1 MQENRMERLLKN
13 TSIFIILTFLVY
25 GIFLPQLPTI
35 SSDELWETSR
45 AYYLKTEHKP
55 GDPLAPES
63 VAPYY
68 SAASNLG
75 WKSWCIFTLK
85 TGTFASMMYIL
96 PVDPVY
102 AMRYG
107 MLLWSILACVFTF
120 LIARALHLNYWYSIL
135 CVAFLVS
142 LPEFFSQ
149 VHRERSEIM
158 ICASLLGFVYFFIK
172 TMGSSAGTMHLVKL
186 IILGFTSWLPSI
198 LIHPSGIIIP
208 VVIGVL
214 YLYFERE
221 GLFTLKTVLI
231 GFSLLIGFLFFLEIM
246 DSMKQYA
253 IEAGGGNYFLVKG
266 PPVIIK
272 GWKYIVTLPITF
284 YNKFYAANVL
294 ARPVSFIIYS
304 VAIILIA
311 LQTFNKKIIVQE
323 KLDFVLIAVS
333 AMVSLFILYL
343 FSGSYGNYN
352 VIAAPFFMI
361 LFVKYI
367 ERNSKL
373 AIPTRRFSV
382 ITSFVLLIVFS
393 VNGLSLGRDFKM
405 AQEYSF
411 LKSRVRKKIPQKVNV
426 LGSAIYYDSFKDQNY
441 YSTSWFDPN
450 SGKVG
455 QSFKVAVEAL
465 NVKYVIIDD
474 AFVSRAFSDRGE
486 QWTDSMLSY
495 LDFSGQVVDE
505 FDANYFINNP
515 ATSVSSLPKKWRYP
529 NQVEG
534 YIHKVKVYKLD

>member
-55 GDPLAPES
+55 GDPLSPES

-68 SAASNLG
+68 SAAGKLG

-107 MLLWSILACVFTF
+107 MFLWSLLACVFTF
-120 LIARALHLNYWYSIL
+120 LIARALNLNKWYSLL
-135 CVAFLVS
+135 CVAFLVA

-158 ICASLLGFVYFFIK
+158 ICASLLGFVYFFIN
-172 TMGSSAGTMHLVKL
+172 TMKSSSGNIHLFKL
-186 IILGFTSWLPSI
+186 IVLGFTSWLPSI
-198 LIHPSGIIIP
+198 LIHPSGIIVP

-221 GLFTLKTVLI
+221 GLFTVKTVLI
-231 GFSLLIGFLFFLEIM
+231 GFSLLIGFLFFIEIM
-246 DSMKQYA
+246 NSMKQYG

-284 YNKFYAANVL
+284 YKKFYAANFL
-294 ARPVSFIIYS
+294 SRPVSFMIYS
-304 VAIILIA
+304 VAIILIT
-311 LQTFNKKIIVQE
+311 LQTFNKKIIIQE
-323 KLDFVLIAVS
+323 TLDFVVIAVS

-382 ITSFVLLIVFS
+382 ITSVALLIVFS

-405 AQEYSF
+405 AKEYSF
-411 LKSRVRKKIPQKVNV
+411 LKSRVRKKIPQNVNV
-426 LGSAIYYDSFKDQNY
+426 LGSAIYYDSFKTQNY
-441 YSTSWFDPN
+441 YSNSWFDPN
-450 SGKVG
+450 SGKAG
-455 QSFKVAVEAL
+455 QSFKDAVQVL
-465 NVKYVIIDD
+465 NVKYIIVDD

-495 LDFSGQVVDE
+495 LELNSQVVDE

-515 ATSVSSLPKKWRYP
+515 VTSVSSLPKEWCYQ

>member
-25 GIFLPQLPTI
+25 GLFLPQLPTI

-45 AYYLKTEHKP
+45 AYYLMTEHKP

-68 SAASNLG
+68 SAAGNLG

-107 MLLWSILACVFTF
+107 MFLWSLLACVFTF
-120 LIARALHLNYWYSIL
+120 LIARALNLNKWYSLL
-135 CVAFLVS
+135 CVTFLVS
-142 LPEFFSQ
+142 VPEFFSQ

-158 ICASLLGFVYFFIK
+158 ICASLLGFIYFFIN
-172 TMGSSAGTMHLVKL
+172 TMKFAYGNIHLFKL
-186 IILGFTSWLPSI
+186 IVLGLTSWLPSI

-231 GFSLLIGFLFFLEIM
+231 GLSLLCGFLFFVEIM
-246 DSMKQYA
+246 NSMKQYA

-266 PPVIIK
+266 PPIIIK
-272 GWKYIVTLPITF
+272 GWKYIVALPITF
-284 YNKFYAANVL
+284 YKKFYAANIL
-294 ARPVSFIIYS
+294 SKPVSFLIYT
-304 VAIILIA
+304 VAISLIA
-311 LQTFNKKIIVQE
+311 LQTFNKKIIIQE
-323 KLDFVLIAVS
+323 KLDFVVIAVS

-373 AIPTRRFSV
+373 AIPTKRFSI
-382 ITSFVLLIVFS
+382 ITSVVLLIIFS
-393 VNGLSLGRDFKM
+393 VNGLSMGRDFKM
-405 AQEYSF
+405 AKEYTF
-411 LKSRVRKKIPQKVNV
+411 LKSKVRIKIPQNVNV
-426 LGSAIYYDSFKDQNY
+426 LGSAIYYDSFKTQNY
-441 YSTSWFDPN
+441 YSNSWFDPN
-450 SGKVG
+450 SGKAG
-455 QSFKVAVEAL
+455 QSFKDAVQVL
-465 NVKYVIIDD
+465 NVKYIIIDD
-474 AFVSRAFSDRGE
+474 AFVSRAFSDRGK
-486 QWTDSMLSY
+486 QWMDSMLNY
-495 LDFSGQVVDE
+495 LKLNGEVVDE

-515 ATSVSSLPKKWRYP
+515 VISVSPLPKEWCYP

>member
-25 GIFLPQLPTI
+25 GLFLPQLPTI

-45 AYYLKTEHKP
+45 AYYLMTEHKP

-68 SAASNLG
+68 SAAGNLG

-107 MLLWSILACVFTF
+107 MFLWSLLACVFTF
-120 LIARALHLNYWYSIL
+120 LIARALNLNKWYSLL
-135 CVAFLVS
+135 CVTFLVS
-142 LPEFFSQ
+142 VPEFFSQ

-158 ICASLLGFVYFFIK
+158 ICASLLGFIYFFIS
-172 TMGSSAGTMHLVKL
+172 TMKFAYGNIHLFKL
-186 IILGFTSWLPSI
+186 IVLGLTSWLPSI

-231 GFSLLIGFLFFLEIM
+231 GLSLLCGFLFFVEIM
-246 DSMKQYA
+246 NSMKQYA

-266 PPVIIK
+266 PPIIIK
-272 GWKYIVTLPITF
+272 GWKYFVALPITF
-284 YNKFYAANVL
+284 YKKFYAANIL
-294 ARPVSFIIYS
+294 SRPVSFIIYS
-304 VAIILIA
+304 VAITLIA
-311 LQTFNKKIIVQE
+311 LQTFNKKIIIQG
-323 KLDFVLIAVS
+323 KLDFVVIAVS

-361 LFVKYI
+361 LFVKFI

-382 ITSFVLLIVFS
+382 ITSVILLIVFS
-393 VNGLSLGRDFKM
+393 VNGLSMGRDFKM
-405 AQEYSF
+405 AKEYTF
-411 LKSRVRKKIPQKVNV
+411 LKSRVRIKIPQNVNV
-426 LGSAIYYDSFKDQNY
+426 LGSAIYYDSFKTQNY
-441 YSTSWFDPN
+441 YSNSWFDPN
-450 SGKVG
+450 SGKAG
-455 QSFKVAVEAL
+455 QSFKDAVQVL
-465 NVKYVIIDD
+465 HVKYIIIDD
-474 AFVSRAFSDRGE
+474 AFVTRAFSDRGE
-486 QWTDSMLSY
+486 QWTDSMLNY
-495 LDFSGQVVDE
+495 LKLNGEVVDE

-515 ATSVSSLPKKWRYP
+515 VISVSPLPKEWSYP